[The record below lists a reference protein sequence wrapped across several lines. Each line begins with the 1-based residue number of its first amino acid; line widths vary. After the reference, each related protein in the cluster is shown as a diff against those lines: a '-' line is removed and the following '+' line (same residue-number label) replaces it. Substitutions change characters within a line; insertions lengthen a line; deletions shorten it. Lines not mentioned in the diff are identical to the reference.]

1 MKLEENYFIVGRK
14 YRCESNGINN
24 FTCGKEYLALS
35 GEALKG
41 DRGDGTY
48 IFPHVRSNFILV
60 EEEKQQN
67 DKTTKKILLFTI
79 IKNLKK
85 MEINKKL
92 YAKCAIVFA
101 ISLMLGSSFYY
112 VEPGYRGTLVTL
124 GKVHK
129 TSFANGIGLKVPF
142 VSSMIKTDVRT
153 KVVSDTAVTYTK
165 DIQSASIQFTLTY
178 NVAPESVPQLYER
191 VGENYY
197 GKLIAP
203 YVQDAI
209 KDVVGVWNAQDLV
222 SNRDKARMQILT
234 ALKRKINS
242 KYIQNISF
250 QITNLDYSDNF
261 ENAIEKKVVAEQKA
275 QEAANNTKR
284 IQEESKQKVISAE
297 ADAKAMEIKAT
308 ALEKNQRL
316 VDYEAVQKWD
326 GKLPTYMLG
335 NGAMPFVNIK

>member
-1 MKLEENYFIVGRK
+1 MIENNFIAGQK
-14 YRCESNGINN
+14 YRCQSYGITN
-24 FTCGKEYLALS
+24 FTYGQEYLALNPD
-35 GEALKG
+35 ALKG
-41 DRGDGTY
+41 DDGKGTY
-48 IFPHVRSNFILV
+48 IFSHVRSYFVLV
-60 EEEKQQN
+60 EQRKTTNDKQQN
-67 DKTTKKILLFTI
+67 DKQTLLFTI

-85 MEINKKL
+85 MEMNKKL
-92 YAKCAIVFA
+92 FVKCAIVFA
-101 ISLMLGSSFYY
+101 IFLMLGSSCYY
-112 VEPGYRGTLVTL
+112 VEPGFRGTLVTL

-129 TSFANGIGLKVPF
+129 TSFANGIGLKAPF
-142 VSSMIKTDVRT
+142 VSSMIQTDVRT
-153 KVVSDTAVTYTK
+153 KVVSETAVTYTK

-191 VGENYY
+191 IGENYY

-297 ADAKAMEIKAT
+297 ADAKAMEIKAA

-316 VDYEAVQKWD
+316 VDYEAVQKWN